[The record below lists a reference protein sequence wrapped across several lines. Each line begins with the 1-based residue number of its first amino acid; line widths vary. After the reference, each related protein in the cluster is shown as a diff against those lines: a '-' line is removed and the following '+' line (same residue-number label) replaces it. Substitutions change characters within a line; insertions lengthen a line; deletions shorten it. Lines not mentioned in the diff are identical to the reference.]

1 MNESNH
7 GQFPKGV
14 SGNPKGRPRSGEALA
29 DYIRE
34 LSGPDGKVY
43 VDTLHAIA
51 VGQHKDAR
59 SRLTAL
65 SLLLERGFGRPP
77 HAIEHSGSIASV
89 AQLPTDD
96 LKTELE
102 DLLRKL

>member
-1 MNESNH
+1 MV
-7 GQFPKGV
+7 QVARVAPDL
-14 SGNPKGRPRSGEALA
+14 RPARPVVAALGGEPTGEEAG
-29 DYIRE
+29 DVRHV
-34 LSGPDGKVY
+34 P
-43 VDTLHAIA
+43 
-51 VGQHKDAR
+51 
-59 SRLTAL
+59 

-77 HAIEHSGSIASV
+77 QAIEHSGSIASV